1 MNGTFCKMLPIEA
14 EKAGTYDP
22 RANSSRTIYYNT
34 KKENGELAKKAG
46 IDIFRASLIMTF
58 GLFQAISNFFKP
70 SSEIVNIV

>member
-34 KKENGELAKKAG
+34 KRENGELANKPG

-58 GLFQAISNFFKP
+58 MTAS
-70 SSEIVNIV
+70 